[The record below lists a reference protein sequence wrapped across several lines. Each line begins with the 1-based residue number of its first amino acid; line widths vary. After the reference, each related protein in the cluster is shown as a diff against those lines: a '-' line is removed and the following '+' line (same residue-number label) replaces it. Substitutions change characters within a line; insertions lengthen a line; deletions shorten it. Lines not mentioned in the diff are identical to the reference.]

1 MEAPIPGV
9 SIGWVRWVVSM
20 MGVTMVMLRQM
31 LGMRCCYVCRDS
43 AEVASRSDEFQSVKK
58 IGARSQ
64 SLQERSCELGEW

>member
-9 SIGWVRWVVSM
+9 SIGWVGWVVSM
-20 MGVTMVMLRQM
+20 VVVMMVMLREM
-31 LGMRCCYVCRDS
+31 LDEVLLCLSSV
-43 AEVASRSDEFQSVKK
+43 EVASRSDEFQSVKK